1 MQGLESLVSQVG
13 NATSS
18 SSLGIQLDQPAV
30 YAGGVISGKVFLQVR
45 KDTEA
50 DTLQLMLVGREHAH
64 THWTTTHTTGSG
76 DNRKTETRH
85 HHAYADRILVQIDVP
100 LARFPTGRVA
110 PGNYEFPFSATLPP
124 GLPTSMFARGGGG
137 DCRIS
142 YQLKARLHRPS
153 WFKWDTTSTR
163 SILVQSTPLP
173 PVPTPFYAAP
183 QTVPVK
189 LCCCFDRGQIHIG
202 AGVDDTLLGRGQSVG
217 VGIAVQ
223 NESSKKLESLEATIT
238 ERVVWR
244 ARGHSNSSYRTIAQT
259 AWDMGAVAGLEELS
273 SEALS
278 QARERAAASP
288 GEAHTKTLEAMA
300 ASLLSG
306 RQRETLT
313 VAPDARDSYRGS
325 CLSVARRCY
334 VTSRTPCCVTE
345 PQLEVPVRIGTRP
358 LPQPQP
364 PTATVVGA
372 VVMPSATAYPAPPPL
387 VLAEAI
393 PLDEE
398 EQRAISAVPADWSGA
413 VVAGAVVLPM
423 GQAVLGC
430 EKQENDGDGDDGGG
444 GGTPMAMVAAPA
456 PLDEPGTM
464 AALKALMDR
473 AFDDLTML
481 AELLGQPESAAAW
494 RPLLESLSPADFGTI
509 VGQVNLE
516 FDQPKVAELLAKQL
530 RGGVTAAHIIEA
542 NRKAAEN
549 QPPSIIA
556 KLAPLCVD
564 LHYNVD
570 AIEAGLNQWDKV
582 LSKRALR
589 PEESV

>member
-45 KDTEA
+45 KNTEA

-124 GLPTSMFARGGGG
+124 GLPTTMFASGGGG

-223 NESSKKLESLEATIT
+223 NESSKRLASVEATIT

-244 ARGHSNSSYRTIAQT
+244 AGGHSNSSHRTIAQT

-288 GEAHTKTLEAMA
+288 GEARTKTLEAMA
-300 ASLLSG
+300 TSLLSG

-325 CLSVARRCY
+325 CLSVAHRCY

-358 LPQPQP
+358 LPPPQP
-364 PTATVVGA
+364 PVATAVGA
-372 VVMPSATAYPAPPPL
+372 VGVPAATAYPAPPPL

-398 EQRAISAVPADWSGA
+398 EQRAMGALPADWSGA

-423 GQAVLGC
+423 GQAVLGGAAQ
-430 EKQENDGDGDDGGG
+430 EKSGGEAG
-444 GGTPMAMVAAPA
+444 GAQVPYGTPIGPPPA
-456 PLDEPGTM
+456 PLHEPGTM
-464 AALKALMDR
+464 AALKELMDR

-481 AELLGQPESAAAW
+481 AELLGQPESAPAW

-564 LHYNVD
+564 LHDNVD